1 MWNLFVVEWRLRQ
14 CQWVYQTARASQS
27 TSPSSSKSTSI
38 CLPPSTAISP
48 AITTSDNDL
57 PRQRDHSPPADRDYP
72 TTDHSPEALRR
83 RSSNLVI
90 QYVDELTDWLA
101 EKHHSRH
108 PFSLLCLVRD
118 DTSLYEQ
125 RKSSSKI
132 IANLT
137 THSADEQPR
146 QSSPPLSASQKLQT
160 QLSVQDTIQRH
171 FCQILKNDSLTVTD
185 KTSITETILMRE
197 NGSSNSSAISECFQ
211 SRHVSSPLDGE
222 PMRIGPFLKGWGE
235 WADL

>member
-1 MWNLFVVEWRLRQ
+1 MPM
-14 CQWVYQTARASQS
+14 S
-27 TSPSSSKSTSI
+27 TSNGASKPIYITIIIKINIYMPTTINSNILRNHDVGQRPTTAVGSRSHRWSRLPDNRPFYKSSSVSI
-38 CLPPSTAISP
+38 IK
-48 AITTSDNDL
+48 
-57 PRQRDHSPPADRDYP
+57 PRHSVCR
-72 TTDHSPEALRR
+72 
-83 RSSNLVI
+83 
-90 QYVDELTDWLA
+90 LT
-101 EKHHSRH
+101 EKHHPHH

-118 DTSLYEQ
+118 DTSLHEQ

-146 QSSPPLSASQKLQT
+146 QPSPPLSASQKLQT

-197 NGSSNSSAISECFQ
+197 NGSSNSSAISECF
-211 SRHVSSPLDGE
+211 
-222 PMRIGPFLKGWGE
+222 
-235 WADL
+235 